1 MDNYRQVER
10 GFLPVFFDSEKIE
23 VGSYLKQKRHPL
35 LDVLVFVFW
44 ILIWIL
50 SDIVGRNRS

>member
-1 MDNYRQVER
+1 MDNYRQEESL
-10 GFLPVFFDSEKIE
+10 FPPVFFDSEKIE